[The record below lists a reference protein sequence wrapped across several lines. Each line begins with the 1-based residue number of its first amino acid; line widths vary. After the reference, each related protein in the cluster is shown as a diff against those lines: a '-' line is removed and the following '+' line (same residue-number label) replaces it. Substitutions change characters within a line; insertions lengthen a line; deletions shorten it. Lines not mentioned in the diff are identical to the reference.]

1 MILFS
6 VGNQIVSSNK
16 QLPGLASIAH
26 GTPHYSFHL
35 HPSRAQKQLSVQW
48 FHHWLDADDAIWAL
62 FARLDAGY
70 LVRFPDLADFFIAA
84 DTTRIDCYPVA
95 GTPLDTIT
103 HLLLDQVLP
112 VVLSRAGHMVV
123 HASAVATPAGAVAFV
138 GSSGR
143 GKSTLASSLALQGFP
158 LVTDDCLLLAEAGS
172 DLMVTPSYPGMRLWE
187 DSIESLFEH
196 APSLSDVAH
205 YTDKK
210 RLNRENGALRF
221 QRESLPL
228 ACMFFLADPAEVPDQ
243 QQISIKALSAR
254 EVFIELVSYC
264 FKLEID
270 NRDVL
275 AREFQLLNRVAH
287 LPLFYRLTY
296 RHDFAQLPAV
306 QAAVLEHLHG

>member
-1 MILFS
+1 M
-6 VGNQIVSSNK
+6 
-16 QLPGLASIAH
+16 
-26 GTPHYSFHL
+26 
-35 HPSRAQKQLSVQW
+35 
-48 FHHWLDADDAIWAL
+48 
-62 FARLDAGY
+62 
-70 LVRFPDLADFFIAA
+70 
-84 DTTRIDCYPVA
+84 
-95 GTPLDTIT
+95 
-103 HLLLDQVLP
+103 
-112 VVLSRAGHMVV
+112 VLSRAGHMVV
-123 HASAVATPAGAVAFV
+123 HASAVATPVGAVAFV

-172 DLMVTPSYPGMRLWE
+172 DLLVTPSYPGARLWE

-210 RLNRENGALRF
+210 RLTLDNDALHF

-228 ACMFFLADPAEVPDQ
+228 ARMFFLADPAEIPEQ
-243 QQISIKALSAR
+243 QAITIEPLSAR
-254 EVFIELVSYC
+254 EAFIELVSYC

-275 AREFQLLNRVAH
+275 AREFQLLNRIAQ